1 MPPSRARYGVVVF
14 AITLAIL
21 AYVDRVSISQAAP
34 LITRDL
40 GLTRTQMGAVF
51 SAFALSYAAF
61 EIPGGW
67 LGDRL
72 GAKRVLIRIV
82 LMWSLFT
89 ALTGAA
95 FNYVSLWITRFLF
108 GMGEAGCFP
117 NITKMYSVWL
127 RPDEHAPAQ
136 GLMWTFARWGGA
148 FTPPLVI
155 LVLRW
160 FDWRGAFVLFGA
172 IGIVWCVFF
181 ARWYRDDP
189 LTHPALNAAEREL
202 LRPLAGHAGGHT
214 GVPWRRLFSSG
225 SLWLLWIQYFLLAF
239 GWYFFIT
246 WLPTY
251 LQEARRL
258 TAAESAR
265 FAVIP
270 LFFGGFGALLSGF
283 LLPRLGWRIG
293 VKAARKSVGAA
304 GILAGALFFVLSN
317 RTEPVLPA
325 MLWMGV
331 ASFCC
336 DLVLVATWS
345 SCMDMGGRW
354 AGTASGV
361 LNMMGNFAGAASPYA
376 GSLVL
381 ERTGGDWTPFLYL
394 LAGAW
399 ALAMLCWLA
408 LDPQTPVDA
417 RPL

>member
-1 MPPSRARYGVVVF
+1 MPPSRARYWVVVF

-40 GLTRTQMGAVF
+40 ELSRTQMGAVF

-72 GAKRVLIRIV
+72 GARRVLVRIV
-82 LMWSLFT
+82 LMWSAFT

-95 FNYVSLWITRFLF
+95 FSYLSLWITRFLF

-117 NITKMYSVWL
+117 SITKMYSVWL
-127 RPDEHAPAQ
+127 RPNEHAPAQ

-155 LVLRW
+155 LVLQW
-160 FDWRGAFVLFGA
+160 FNWRGAFVLFGA
-172 IGIVWCVFF
+172 LGLVWCFFF

-189 LTHPALNAAEREL
+189 QQHPALNDAEKQL
-202 LRPLAGHAGGHT
+202 LLPLSAHAGSHK
-214 GVPWRRLFSSG
+214 GVPWKKIFSSG

-251 LQEARRL
+251 LQEARHL
-258 TAAESAR
+258 TPAESSRYAI
-265 FAVIP
+265 IP

-283 LLPRLGWRIG
+283 ALPRLSWRFG
-293 VKAARKSVGAA
+293 ARAARRGIGAA
-304 GILAGALFFVLSN
+304 GILTGATLFVLSN
-317 RTEPVLPA
+317 RTEAVLPA
-325 MLWMGV
+325 MLWMGA

-336 DLVLVATWS
+336 DCVLVATWT
-345 SCMDMGGRW
+345 SCMDMGGKY

-376 GSLVL
+376 GSLIL
-381 ERTGGDWTPFLYL
+381 EETGGDWTPFLYL
-394 LAGAW
+394 LAASW
-399 ALAMLCWLA
+399 ALAMLCWLV
-408 LDPQTPVDA
+408 LDPQTSVD
-417 RPL
+417 

>member
-1 MPPSRARYGVVVF
+1 MPPSRARYWVVVF

-72 GAKRVLIRIV
+72 GARRVLVRIV
-82 LMWSLFT
+82 LMWSAFT

-95 FNYVSLWITRFLF
+95 FSYVSLWITRFLF

-117 NITKMYSVWL
+117 SITKMYSVWL
-127 RPDEHAPAQ
+127 RPNEHAPAQ

-155 LVLRW
+155 LVLQW
-160 FDWRGAFVLFGA
+160 FNWRGAFVLFGA
-172 IGIVWCVFF
+172 LGLVWCFFF

-189 LTHPALNAAEREL
+189 QRHPALNAAEKQL
-202 LRPLAGHAGGHT
+202 LLPLSTHAAGHSR
-214 GVPWRRLFSSG
+214 VPWRKIFSSG

-251 LQEARRL
+251 LQEARHL
-258 TAAESAR
+258 TPAESSRYAI
-265 FAVIP
+265 IP

-283 LLPRLGWRIG
+283 ALPRLSWRFG
-293 VKAARKSVGAA
+293 ARAARRGVGAI
-304 GILAGALFFVLSN
+304 GILTGAALFVLSN
-317 RTEPVLPA
+317 RTEAVLPA
-325 MLWMGV
+325 MLWMGA

-336 DLVLVATWS
+336 DCVLVATWT
-345 SCMDMGGRW
+345 SCMDMGGKY

-376 GSLVL
+376 GSLML
-381 ERTGGDWTPFLYL
+381 EETGGDWTPFLYL
-394 LAGAW
+394 LAASW
-399 ALAMLCWLA
+399 ALAMLCWLV
-408 LDPQTPVDA
+408 LDPQTSIE
-417 RPL
+417 

>member
-1 MPPSRARYGVVVF
+1 MPPSRARYWVVVF

-72 GAKRVLIRIV
+72 GARRVLVRIV
-82 LMWSLFT
+82 LMWSAFT

-95 FNYVSLWITRFLF
+95 FSYPSLWITRFLF

-117 NITKMYSVWL
+117 SITKMYSVWL
-127 RPDEHAPAQ
+127 RPNEHAPAQ

-155 LVLRW
+155 LVLQW

-172 IGIVWCVFF
+172 LGLVWCFFF

-189 LTHPALNAAEREL
+189 QQHPALNAAEKQL
-202 LRPLAGHAGGHT
+202 LLPLSAHAGSHT
-214 GVPWRRLFSSG
+214 GVPWRRIFSSG

-251 LQEARRL
+251 LQEARHL
-258 TAAESAR
+258 TPAESAR
-265 FAVIP
+265 YAIIP

-283 LLPRLGWRIG
+283 ALPRLSWRFG
-293 VKAARKSVGAA
+293 ARAARRGVGALA
-304 GILAGALFFVLSN
+304 ILGGAALLVLSN
-317 RTEPVLPA
+317 RTEAVLPA
-325 MLWMGV
+325 MLWMGA

-336 DLVLVATWS
+336 DCVLVTTWT
-345 SCMDMGGRW
+345 SCMDMGGKY

-376 GSLVL
+376 GSLML
-381 ERTGGDWTPFLYL
+381 EETGGDWTPFLYL
-394 LAGAW
+394 LAASW

-408 LDPQTPVDA
+408 LDPQTSVE
-417 RPL
+417 